1 MSPVETELCFS
12 CGKAMSINSNK
23 KESKAWRSK
32 ISPDKIDFTD
42 AIWKVN
48 MDQGEIFKGASLIT

>member
-12 CGKAMSINSNK
+12 CGKAMSINNNK

-32 ISPDKIDFTD
+32 ISPDILRLTLQMQFGKL
-42 AIWKVN
+42 IW
-48 MDQGEIFKGASLIT
+48 IRLRFLKGLL